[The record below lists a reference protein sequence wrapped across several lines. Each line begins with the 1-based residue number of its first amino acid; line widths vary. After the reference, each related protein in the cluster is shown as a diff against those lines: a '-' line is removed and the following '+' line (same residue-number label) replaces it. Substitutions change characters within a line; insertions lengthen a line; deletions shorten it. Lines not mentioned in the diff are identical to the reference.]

1 MIHRRVFNTTS
12 LAALAGA
19 GPLLAGFAA
28 RANDWAQTPDG
39 LVRRFAEVGITEVL
53 EAPVPQKEKT
63 ARFRKLFVEFFDI
76 PAIGRFVLG
85 RFARAMQPADLER
98 FQKLF
103 EDVVVYTWT
112 RRFGEYRGETLNV
125 KDSTPDGE
133 AGALVNSDI
142 VGKGGQ
148 AFAVAWRLRKRE
160 TGFRI
165 VDVIVEGVSMAIT
178 YRNEYASVIQQGGG
192 MAALFGQMEAQ
203 VADLARQ
210 LDA

>member
-1 MIHRRVFNTTS
+1 MIDRRVFTTAS
-12 LAALAGA
+12 LAVLSGGA
-19 GPLLAGFAA
+19 PSLRSTAA

-63 ARFRKLFVEFFDI
+63 SRFRKLFVEFFDI

-85 RFARAMQPADLER
+85 RFARAIQPGDLER
-98 FQKLF
+98 FQRLF
-103 EDVVVYTWT
+103 EDVIVYTWT
-112 RRFGEYRGETLNV
+112 RRFGEYKGETLNV
-125 KDSTPDGE
+125 KDSVPDGD

-148 AFAVAWRLRKRE
+148 AFAVSWRLRKRE
-160 TGFRI
+160 AGFRI

-192 MAALFGQMEAQ
+192 MAALFSQMESQ

>member
-1 MIHRRVFNTTS
+1 MIDRRFVAVS
-12 LAALAGA
+12 APIALAMGA
-19 GPLLAGFAA
+19 LARPTAA
-28 RANDWAQTPDG
+28 RAADWAQTPDG

-63 ARFRKLFVEFFDI
+63 VRFRKLFVEFFDI

-85 RFARAMQPADLER
+85 RFARAVQPADLER

-103 EDVVVYTWT
+103 EDVIVYTWT
-112 RRFGEYRGETLNV
+112 RRFGEYKGESLNV
-125 KDSTPDGE
+125 KDSAPDGD

-148 AFAVAWRLRKRE
+148 AFAVSWRLRKRE

-178 YRNEYASVIQQGGG
+178 YRNEYASIIQKSGG
-192 MAALFGQMEAQ
+192 MAGLFSLMEGQ
-203 VADLARQ
+203 VVDLAKQ
-210 LDA
+210 VDA